1 MSPSDYASVRNQF
14 VHFNTGDSI
23 IFHTLHLNQDKI
35 CEDEPNEYFLSTLS
49 LASGV
54 HPIIISRPNAQVVID
69 DSTETCGRISGKN
82 SLLYTRNSSLKY

>member
-1 MSPSDYASVRNQF
+1 MSVRNQS

-23 IFHTLHLNQDKI
+23 IFHTIHLNQDRI

-54 HPIIISRPNAQVVID
+54 HPINISRPTAQVVID
-69 DSTETCGRISGKN
+69 DSTETCCRISGKN
-82 SLLYTRNSSLKY
+82 DLLHT